1 MTALQLKDNT
11 VQLVKEAADI
21 VAIIGECVTLQ
32 RSGANFKGCC
42 PFHSEKT
49 PSFIVNPER
58 RSYHC
63 FGCGEGGDVLSFI
76 MNYHRLSFPEAL
88 NDLAKRYQI
97 ALPEKTLS
105 QEEQAELKQR
115 DALYRVS
122 EQAAD
127 FYHQL
132 LLESPEAEPARRYLA
147 DRGIPAEVISSFKL
161 GFAPDRWDSLVNKL
175 GVPAD
180 LVAAEKAGLL
190 VKKERGGYYDR
201 FRNRVLFPIF
211 SPTGKVIAFGGR
223 ILGDGQPKYL
233 NSPET
238 PLFDK
243 SRTLFG
249 LYQNRLPIRD
259 KRQCLLVEGNFDLIA
274 LVTHGIA
281 NVAAP
286 LGTALTK
293 GHIRTLKGYADEAVL
308 LFDGDDAGLK
318 AAMRAVPIFLS
329 EQLPARIVTLPAN
342 HDPDTFVREF
352 GGDGLKK
359 MIDDAASLAEFVFRQ
374 LVEKHGLSV
383 EGKGKVVQE
392 LKPIIEAI
400 TDPLQRK
407 IFVAHFSEQLGIT
420 TDEMLTAYRPPAAPP
435 IAPKETT
442 KQPPVPI
449 EQLPIIQR
457 QLIEFLILYPEYLQQ
472 FMEAGIDDLVT
483 HSTARTILDALRNQ
497 NDSDTNP
504 APEQILPS
512 LAAAERNFVS
522 KLLISTPSFSDE
534 DKERE
539 AEEKIAWLKKT
550 NLTIQR
556 KKLTRLINE
565 AQQSQNIPLCME
577 LIAQKRAIEERLAS

>member
-1 MTALQLKDNT
+1 MTALHLKDNT
-11 VQLVKEAADI
+11 IQLVKEAADI

-49 PSFIVNPER
+49 PSFIVNPDR

-63 FGCGEGGDVLSFI
+63 FGCGEGGDVLSFV
-76 MNYHRLSFPEAL
+76 MKYHRLTFPEAL

-105 QEEQAELKQR
+105 REEQAELKQR

-127 FYHQL
+127 FYHHL
-132 LLESPEAEPARRYLA
+132 LLESPEAEPARQYLKK
-147 DRGIPAEVISSFKL
+147 RGIPAEVIAAFKL

-175 GVPAD
+175 GSAEN
-180 LVAAEKAGLL
+180 LAAAERAGLL
-190 VKKERGGYYDR
+190 VRKERGGFYDR

-249 LYQNRLPIRD
+249 LYQNRLPIRN

-293 GHIRTLKGYADEAVL
+293 GHIRTLKGYADEAIL
-308 LFDGDDAGLK
+308 LFDGDSAGIK

-329 EQLPARIVTLPAN
+329 EQLPARIVTLPAK
-342 HDPDTFVREF
+342 HDPDTFVSEF
-352 GGDGLKK
+352 GGDELNKLV
-359 MIDDAASLAEFVFRQ
+359 DEAASLAEFVFQQ
-374 LVEKHGLSV
+374 LVEQHGLSV
-383 EGKGKVVQE
+383 EGKGKIVQE

-420 TDEMLTAYRPPAAPP
+420 TDEMLTAYRPPARPA
-435 IAPKETT
+435 ATRETT
-442 KQPPVPI
+442 TPTPVPI
-449 EQLPIIQR
+449 ERLPIIQR
-457 QLIEFLILYPEYLQQ
+457 QLIEFLILNPEYLQQ
-472 FMEAGIDDLVT
+472 FTDAGIDTLVT
-483 HSTARTILDALRNQ
+483 HTTARTILDALRAQ
-497 NDSDTNP
+497 SSGDTHP
-504 APEQILPS
+504 APEQILPA

-522 KLLISTPSFSDE
+522 KLLISTPTFSDE

-539 AEEKIAWLKKT
+539 AEEKIAWLLKT
-550 NLTIQR
+550 NLTNQR

>member
-1 MTALQLKDNT
+1 MTALHLKDNT

-49 PSFIVNPER
+49 PSFMVNPDR

-63 FGCGEGGDVLSFI
+63 FGCGEGGDVLNFV
-76 MNYHRLSFPEAL
+76 MQYHRLSFPEAL
-88 NDLAKRYQI
+88 HDLAKRYQI
-97 ALPEKTLS
+97 ALPEKTMS
-105 QEEQAELKQR
+105 REEQAELKQR
-115 DALYRVS
+115 DTLYRVS

-127 FYHQL
+127 FYHRL
-132 LLESPEAEPARRYLA
+132 LLHSPEAEPARRYLK
-147 DRGIPAEVISSFKL
+147 DRGIPAEVIAAFKL
-161 GFAPDRWDSLVNKL
+161 GFAPDHWDSLVKEL
-175 GVPAD
+175 GESAN
-180 LVAAEKAGLL
+180 LAAAEKAGLL
-190 VKKERGGYYDR
+190 VKKERGGFYDR

-249 LYQNRLPIRD
+249 LYQNRLPIRN

-293 GHIRTLKGYADEAVL
+293 GHIRTLKGYADEAIL
-308 LFDGDDAGLK
+308 LFDGDTAGLK
-318 AAMRAVPIFLS
+318 AAMRSVPLFLS
-329 EQLPARIVTLPAN
+329 EQLPARIVTLPAS

-352 GGDGLKK
+352 GGDGLSKLV
-359 MIDDAASLAEFVFRQ
+359 DEAASLAEFVFRQ
-374 LVEKHGLSV
+374 LVEQHGQSV

-420 TDEMLTAYRPPAAPP
+420 TNEMLTAYRPPTPP
-435 IAPKETT
+435 VATRETT
-442 KQPPVPI
+442 TKPTPAPI
-449 EQLPIIQR
+449 ERLPIIQR

-472 FMEAGIDDLVT
+472 FTEAGIDDLVT
-483 HSTARTILDALRNQ
+483 HPAVQTILDALRAQ
-497 NDSDTNP
+497 SEGETHP

-512 LAAAERNFVS
+512 LADAERNFVS
-522 KLLISTPSFSDE
+522 KLLISTPAFSDE
-534 DKERE
+534 DKELE
-539 AEEKIAWLKKT
+539 AEEKIAWLMKT
-550 NLTIQR
+550 TLTNQR
-556 KKLTRLINE
+556 KRLTRLINE
-565 AQQSQNIPLCME
+565 AQQSQDIPLCME
-577 LIAQKRAIEERLAS
+577 LIAQKRAIEERLAP